1 MGLLNFWNISPL
13 PCSPHWVCF
22 SFFDEVSNGGEYLTF
37 CQAPPC
43 ALGYFFHAQIIK
55 DSIHKRFSSLASI
68 AENFSKIVTPEL
80 NQIWC
85 ETLKPLSFD
94 QIAEGT
100 RRCLLECEHFP
111 PIATFRDKAIR
122 GRTLALLNEKS
133 KQPQI
138 ENERKGIPMPEKFKE
153 LIKELRN

>member
-1 MGLLNFWNISPL
+1 MEQNLMDKKKAIM
-13 PCSPHWVCF
+13 V
-22 SFFDEVSNGGEYLTF
+22 
-37 CQAPPC
+37 
-43 ALGYFFHAQIIK
+43 
-55 DSIHKRFSSLASI
+55 SLASI

-85 ETLKPLSFD
+85 EALKPLSFD

-100 RRCLLECEHFP
+100 RRCLLECEYFP

-133 KQPQI
+133 KQAQI
-138 ENERKGIPMPEKFKE
+138 EDERKGIPMPEKFKE
-153 LIKELRN
+153 LIKELRK